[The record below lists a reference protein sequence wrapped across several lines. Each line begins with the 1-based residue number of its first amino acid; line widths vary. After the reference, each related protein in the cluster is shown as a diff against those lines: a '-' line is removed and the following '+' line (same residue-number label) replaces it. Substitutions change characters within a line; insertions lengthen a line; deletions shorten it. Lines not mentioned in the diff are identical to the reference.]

1 MEQEKLADLHAELRA
16 IRDEMSKEKLN
27 VILFEK
33 EKNTLEER
41 YGEVENQ
48 NEQLRE
54 INSQL
59 EAEIQQWK
67 VKCELLENN
76 QADDDNESKH
86 LQCYE
91 EIETL
96 KHLVEEKDDELQMW
110 KGELRKMEDEINAI
124 YNENQTSEETE
135 QKLRQ
140 QEEAIKGL
148 SEENDNLR
156 AANSE
161 IQQKMDAIEEL
172 IAENESLKNILRALR
187 SKLEIQL
194 ETSKT
199 LCKRS
204 QRELDLKRKLED
216 DYRTKLEEVK
226 RYAEQTQEMS
236 VKTFAEDLNTLKTE
250 STKCVAE
257 INDFKQQVKELRTEI
272 DQIRDENQRL
282 IEQDDEEEDDGE
294 N

>member
-1 MEQEKLADLHAELRA
+1 
-16 IRDEMSKEKLN
+16 MSKEKLN

-33 EKNTLEER
+33 EKVTLEER
-41 YGEVENQ
+41 YNEMENYS
-48 NEQLRE
+48 EGLKE
-54 INSQL
+54 LNSQL

-96 KHLVEEKDDELQMW
+96 KHLVDEKEDELQMW
-110 KGELRKMEDEINAI
+110 KSELRKMEDEINAI
-124 YNENQTSEETE
+124 YNDNQINEETE

-140 QEEAIKGL
+140 QEEAIKSL
-148 SEENDNLR
+148 SEDNDNLR
-156 AANSE
+156 SANSE
-161 IQQKMDAIEEL
+161 INQKMEAIEEL

-204 QRELDLKRKLED
+204 QRELDLKRKLEE
-216 DYRTKLEEVK
+216 DYRSKLEEVK
-226 RYAEQTQEMS
+226 RYADQTQEIS
-236 VKTFAEDLNTLKTE
+236 VRSFAEDLNTLKTE
-250 STKCVAE
+250 STKYVAE

-282 IEQDDEEEDDGE
+282 LEQDEEDEDEGE